1 MRFIEF
7 FIKYQLIFVFFL
19 IILNYQSTNSQESEL
34 NKIIIEN
41 DFGKGRLLSPPT
53 QGTEKKIKLIPPKSV
68 LEKDK
73 KKLNEIRKVKEREEK
88 NIKSKKDS
96 EILRKKKGTRSKT

>member
-7 FIKYQLIFVFFL
+7 FVKYQLIFVFFL

-41 DFGKGRLLSPPT
+41 DFGNGRLLSPPT
-53 QGTEKKIKLIPPKSV
+53 QGSEKKIKLIPPKSI

-96 EILRKKKGTRSKT
+96 ELKTLNLKHYI

>member
-7 FIKYQLIFVFFL
+7 FVKYQLIFVFFL

-41 DFGKGRLLSPPT
+41 DFGNGRLLLGPSYVQT
-53 QGTEKKIKLIPPKSV
+53 
-68 LEKDK
+68 
-73 KKLNEIRKVKEREEK
+73 
-88 NIKSKKDS
+88 DS
-96 EILRKKKGTRSKT
+96 FILCAHLQ

>member
-7 FIKYQLIFVFFL
+7 FVKYQLIFVFFL

-41 DFGKGRLLSPPT
+41 DFGNGRLLSPPT
-53 QGTEKKIKLIPPKSV
+53 QGSEKKIKLIPPKSI

-73 KKLNEIRKVKEREEK
+73 KKWI
-88 NIKSKKDS
+88 S
-96 EILRKKKGTRSKT
+96 